1 MSATATGGNTT
12 SEWSRSKKN
21 MLELLA
27 LQTTLLSFFVCC
39 DIASAWSQ
47 LALHLLYSCNATI
60 ESLPAF
66 FRTMSDICSV
76 LHCRLLIVSVCCF
89 PAVITISCLHTS
101 AISSFPK
108 HMFAVQF
115 LSLSLLLAALCHF
128 SINPGH
134 LCHHN
139 GERDIKEGINTSSL
153 QIQLEDMSLLP
164 EASLPQEEQ
173 ELQPDR
179 YGHSL

>member
-1 MSATATGGNTT
+1 
-12 SEWSRSKKN
+12 
-21 MLELLA
+21 
-27 LQTTLLSFFVCC
+27 
-39 DIASAWSQ
+39 
-47 LALHLLYSCNATI
+47 
-60 ESLPAF
+60 
-66 FRTMSDICSV
+66 
-76 LHCRLLIVSVCCF
+76 
-89 PAVITISCLHTS
+89 
-101 AISSFPK
+101 
-108 HMFAVQF
+108 MFAVQF

-139 GERDIKEGINTSSL
+139 GERDIKEGISTSSL